1 MVRYFTM
8 LFLLLAYGY
17 PGYAQDGQAV
27 LKGRISSG
35 GQGIPFAAVYT
46 ADRSTGTTADRGGHY
61 RMLLSPDSYTLVVQ
75 AQGYRQVT
83 VNIELVAGESK
94 TLDFELLEDF
104 LDLEGVVISATR
116 SRVEKRS
123 APVVVSTIRPDLLTA
138 TQSLNLA
145 EGLNY
150 SPGVRLET
158 NCQNCGF
165 TQVRL
170 NGLEGGYTQILV
182 NSRPLFTSLLGVYG
196 LEQIPANTIERV
208 EVVRSGGSA
217 LYGSNAIAGTVNIIT
232 SDPILNTWEIQSNLG
247 IINGTTLDRQ
257 VGVNA
262 NVVADDLRSGTTFY
276 GNYRNRDDYDANGDG
291 FTELVT
297 LRNETIGAKSFY
309 KPTDR
314 SRIGANFNAIQEYRR
329 GGDRLELAP
338 QFTDITEEIEHDTFL
353 GGLDFQSDNA
363 DYTRS
368 WELYVSGVYTA
379 RNSYYGGL
387 GGARTAQDSTLANN
401 AFGNTEDFSWVGGAR
416 HTLELGKDVLTLGG
430 EFTRNRT
437 EDRIPGYNRLI
448 DQKVSTAATYVQYEW
463 KPSDRFT
470 ALIGGR
476 LDRID
481 VDGRYVLGDLDRS
494 IQNVSTAFSPRIT
507 LNWKWDEHW
516 RYRVGY
522 ARGFRAPQAFNE
534 DIHISS
540 VGGEPQ
546 FVIIS
551 EGLAPEF
558 SDAFTTSLNYSIS
571 KGLLQFDALVEG
583 FYTQLRDPFTLV
595 NTGILLDN
603 GSILEE
609 VQNGVGARVFGTN
622 FELGLSPNAQWQL
635 QLGGTIQA
643 ADYKEPQLLFES
655 TGNPAEPDIAVDEF
669 VRIPNWY
676 GYMSASWSPSESF
689 GLDVSGSF
697 TGPMTVPRV
706 ISDTG
711 FLELNRSPV
720 FADIN
725 IRLETHMDISED
737 FMVTLFG
744 GVKNVFNSFQ
754 RDFEVGPERDSDYV
768 YGPALPRSVF
778 LGLKFGRLH

>member
-1 MVRYFTM
+1 
-8 LFLLLAYGY
+8 
-17 PGYAQDGQAV
+17 
-27 LKGRISSG
+27 
-35 GQGIPFAAVYT
+35 
-46 ADRSTGTTADRGGHY
+46 
-61 RMLLSPDSYTLVVQ
+61 
-75 AQGYRQVT
+75 
-83 VNIELVAGESK
+83 
-94 TLDFELLEDF
+94 
-104 LDLEGVVISATR
+104 
-116 SRVEKRS
+116 
-123 APVVVSTIRPDLLTA
+123 
-138 TQSLNLA
+138 
-145 EGLNY
+145 
-150 SPGVRLET
+150 
-158 NCQNCGF
+158 
-165 TQVRL
+165 
-170 NGLEGGYTQILV
+170 
-182 NSRPLFTSLLGVYG
+182 
-196 LEQIPANTIERV
+196 V

-232 SDPILNTWEIQSNLG
+232 RDPILNTWEIQSNLG

-363 DYTRS
+363 DYSRS

-416 HTLELGKDVLTLGG
+416 HTLELGKDVITPGG

-463 KPSDRFT
+463 KPSDQFT

-481 VDGRYVLGDLDRS
+481 VDGRYVLGDMDRS
-494 IQNVSTAFSPRIT
+494 IQHVSTAFSPRIT

-609 VQNGVGARVFGTN
+609 VQNGVGAQVFGTN

-643 ADYKEPQLLFES
+643 ADYKQSQLLFES

-676 GYMSASWSPSESF
+676 GYMSASWAPSESF

-725 IRLETHMDISED
+725 IRLETHMDFSED